1 MGEDWVVTGGGARGG
16 GGIPQG
22 GQIPGVGDVP
32 VGGGGHGQA
41 GAPPRELVVAS
52 AGAGKTYRLS
62 QRIIELLDAGAEPS
76 EVLASTFTRKAAGE
90 ILERVL
96 VRLAEGAVRPGGLE
110 RDPPLSQERCLEILS
125 GLVRRLHTV
134 NVGTLDSFFQRV
146 ARAFS
151 LEMGL
156 PPVWGLS
163 GGPADE
169 ALQAR
174 AVSALLEGSDRGE
187 LLELVRRLQGGEAGQ
202 GVHGLLMKEV
212 AGLHDLFRDVDP
224 HAPEPW
230 GFPSA
235 LLEALGPPPERH
247 EVGEVA
253 GEILAQEV
261 PRTKAGKP
269 DGRWTRARDEAAE
282 RIRAME
288 WDDYLTKGLSA
299 KVLTGEMTYYRTE
312 IPPALVAALGAGIHL
327 ARRALVGPAH
337 ARTLALAG
345 LLARY
350 HRTVEGL
357 REEEGRYRF
366 DDVTRALG
374 DALALERGDELHYR
388 LDARI
393 RHILLDEF
401 QDTSLSQWRALRPL
415 VAELLSGYLDERGAV
430 VVADPKQSIYGW
442 RGGEPRI
449 LDAMERDFSLERATL
464 ALSWRSSQVVLDLVN
479 EVFGRAREGGVVE
492 EDLLPALGRWL
503 GGFEAHQAA
512 HRALPGFVRIRSGPE
527 GDPSRGS
534 VRPRLLAAAAR
545 RVAELQASC
554 PALEIGVLTRTNRGV
569 GRLMAEFRRMGVEA
583 SGEGGVPVVDSPAV
597 LSLLALLRLA
607 DHPGDRVARY
617 QVARTPVADLLPD
630 GADLSTGV
638 GAEAV
643 ARTIRRRLLQE
654 GYGSVLARWV
664 EALQGSGAASGGG
677 GPSPRDLRR
686 LGQLVE
692 LAHRWDAEGG
702 NLRPTSFLRWV
713 EQERV
718 QEPAATGVRVMTVHQ
733 SKGLEFDVVV
743 LPDLDHSLLPRNGG
757 EPLPHRPRVDG
768 PVTRV
773 YPALRSHEI
782 QLFPEAREA
791 WLQAREAGLRDGL
804 SGLYVALTR
813 ARFAVEIFLSPDGRT
828 VSTATSA
835 ARMVRASLGLDE
847 RVEPDQELYTR
858 GDPEWWWAPG
868 APERLRIH
876 QEAAEGG
883 MAHVPPEGHGAG
895 SSPDRDSVA
904 VAASAEAGGAPLRS
918 ARGIQQA
925 RATPTPLFRPSA
937 AGQRRRLL
945 PRRTPS
951 ELEGGGRVRLGH
963 LLLPG
968 AAPARGRGALVH
980 AWFEEVGWLEDGLPA
995 DEVLLQ
1001 VARRVAPQEPAASVG
1016 ELLERFREWV
1026 EHPAFARVLSAAEY
1040 PAGALLHRERPFLFR
1055 DQGGEGGGGRL
1066 LQGVVDRLV
1075 VDRVGQEAWILDFK
1089 TDRNTDP
1096 EALADRY
1103 GPQLAVYREAVAR
1116 EEGIE
1121 AARIRTALVVLEGG
1135 RVQELGP

>member
-1 MGEDWVVTGGGARGG
+1 MGEDGVVTGDGAEGG
-16 GGIPQG
+16 GGTPRG

-110 RDPPLSQERCLEILS
+110 RDPPLSQERCLVLLS

-156 PPVWGLS
+156 PPVWALS

-174 AVSALLEGSDRGE
+174 AVSTLLEGSDRGE

-202 GVHGLLMKEV
+202 GVHGLLMEQV

-247 EVGEVA
+247 EIGEVA
-253 GEILAQEV
+253 ARILDQEV

-269 DGRWTRARDEAAE
+269 DGRWTRARDQAAE
-282 RIRAME
+282 RLRALE

-312 IPPALVAALGAGIHL
+312 IPPGLVTALDAGIHL

-350 HRTVEGL
+350 HRTVEGI

-415 VAELLSGYLDERGAV
+415 VAELLSGHLDERGAV

-503 GGFEAHQAA
+503 GGFEAHEAA

-545 RVAELQASC
+545 RVAELQAAC

-607 DHPGDRVARY
+607 DHPGDRIARY
-617 QVARTPVADLLPD
+617 QVARTPVAALLPD
-630 GADLSTGV
+630 GADLSSGT

-643 ARTIRRRLLQE
+643 SRTIRRRLLQE
-654 GYGSVLARWV
+654 GYGPVLARWV
-664 EALQGSGAASGGG
+664 EALQVPGAAFGGV
-677 GPSPRDLRR
+677 GPSPRDRRR
-686 LGQLVE
+686 LSQLVE

-702 NLRPTSFLRWV
+702 DLRPTSFLRWV

-718 QEPAATGVRVMTVHQ
+718 QEPAAAGVRVMTVHQ

-757 EPLPHRPRVDG
+757 EPLPHRPTVDG

-782 QLFPEAREA
+782 HLFPEAREA

-813 ARFAVEIFLSPDGRT
+813 ARFAVEIFLSPDGQSA
-828 VSTATSA
+828 STATSA
-835 ARMVRASLGLDE
+835 ARMVRASLGLDG
-847 RVEPDQELYTR
+847 RVEPDQELYVR
-858 GDPEWWWAPG
+858 GDPEWWRAPG
-868 APERLRIH
+868 APERFRVH
-876 QEAAEGG
+876 QEAAGEGV
-883 MAHVPPEGHGAG
+883 AHGPVQGHGKG
-895 SSPDRDSVA
+895 RSPDRDPA
-904 VAASAEAGGAPLRS
+904 AEAAPV
-918 ARGIQQA
+918 
-925 RATPTPLFRPSA
+925 PLFQPSA
-937 AGQRRRLL
+937 AGRRRRLL

-968 AAPARGRGALVH
+968 AAPARARGALVH

-1016 ELLERFREWV
+1016 ELLERFRGWV
-1026 EHPAFARVLSAAEY
+1026 AHPPFARVLSAAEY
-1040 PAGALLHRERPFLFR
+1040 PEGALLYRERPFLFR

-1075 VDRVGQEAWILDFK
+1075 VDPLGQEAWILDFK
-1089 TDRNTDP
+1089 TDRHTDR
-1096 EALADRY
+1096 EALSERY
-1103 GPQLAVYREAVAR
+1103 APQLSVYREAVAR

-1121 AARIRTALVVLEGG
+1121 PARIRTALVVLEEGKVLEV
-1135 RVQELGP
+1135 R